1 MTAHNLFIHRLHQIL
16 WVEERLSDEILPL
29 FYEHVHA
36 TDLKYGIERHQLET
50 KQHVRTIRTIL
61 NLLGERQDGIESPAL
76 LGLKAEHD
84 RLMEEF
90 PNDLMHC
97 GVLAESEH
105 LEIAA
110 YTTLRSMANALGEED
125 IAMRLTEI
133 LEQEEYALELV
144 HKATAKILAET
155 VENA

>member
-1 MTAHNLFIHRLHQIL
+1 MIAHDLLIHRLRQLL
-16 WVEERLSDEILPL
+16 WVEERLADELLPL
-29 FYEHVHA
+29 FYEHVEA
-36 TDLKYGIERHQLET
+36 TDLKYGIDRHQLET
-50 KQHVRTIRTIL
+50 RQHVLTVRTIL
-61 NLLGERQDGIESPAL
+61 NLLGQKQDGIESPAL

-97 GVLAESEH
+97 GILAAAEH

-110 YTTLRSMANALGEED
+110 YTTLRSLANALGEED
-125 IAMRLTEI
+125 ISIRLTEI
-133 LEQEEYALELV
+133 LEQEQYALELV
-144 HKATAKILAET
+144 HKATAKIVAEK